1 MFDPYLIG
9 IACGWFMANEWLTDG
24 WPKVWKRFD
33 RSPGEALETLLM
45 PPSGPTAAD
54 ELMKDVTSD
63 EDLED
68 FDFDLEDGEEED
80 FDDDFLFN

>member
-1 MFDPYLIG
+1 
-9 IACGWFMANEWLTDG
+9 
-24 WPKVWKRFD
+24 
-33 RSPGEALETLLM
+33 M

-63 EDLED
+63 EE